1 MRTHQ
6 LTRRFLITA
15 VFIAGAI
22 LTIVSYSTAQ
32 KVSQSELQ
40 FREAL
45 HKQQVVGDLP
55 AAIKLYQNIA
65 ASKTADRAVKARAL
79 LQLAACYE
87 KLGQQSERVYQQIVR
102 DFADQPA
109 ASQARAK
116 LAALR
121 PPAPSSTQTLRKIEL
136 GPGVQNIVATDG
148 QRAVYWDAAET
159 TLFFGDVAGKSKN
172 IVLTAT
178 AFRKPI
184 AVASRDLS
192 MVALYFPE
200 SGDKPQSYAV
210 VKTDGTGYYEINAT
224 IDGTNAPIV
233 PHLCLSWSRDNRYIL
248 QCRQR
253 ADGVHLTQVSVA
265 DGQAIDLLPGLKTVI
280 LGTVFSPDDRFIAFQ
295 DAKGSVYILP
305 AKGSEPQL
313 VAESA
318 TLVDWTE
325 DGKYFV
331 FAAEQGKTYSL
342 FAVSIKD
349 GRPAGDRVFIRRLEK
364 MSGPVRYGS
373 SLVYAVAPDEGTDKV
388 SVVSIEGDRLG
399 QWKTLDLVGVGGFG
413 PTFSPDA
420 TRIAYVSHPAI
431 NDRTSAVR
439 VHDIASGEDR
449 ELFRSNELLSICL
462 WASQRPILYCMS
474 QVIAAKVEL
483 LSISLETGR
492 AEKIMTFDGPK
503 ELSGLSPDDR
513 ILYMR
518 GLSASGGP
526 TVYQWEIGSG
536 KAEAPVA
543 RFGLLSLDGRWVL
556 TFSRDSQGRRGF
568 QIGPAS
574 GGNADWRHLV
584 YVRRQAPPAGQIS
597 PIAFT
602 PDGNWFLFHDTDPDG
617 KDGLYRVSTSGGEAH
632 RLGDYPTSLTSFMG
646 TSADGR
652 HILVDALSA
661 TGKPSE
667 YWVLQNFIPP
677 TASAAKR

>member
-1 MRTHQ
+1 MKTHR

-32 KVSQSELQ
+32 KVSESELQ

-45 HKQQVVGDLP
+45 HKQQVTGDLP

-65 ASKTADRAVKARAL
+65 ASKTADRAVRARAL
-79 LQLAACYE
+79 LQLAGCYE
-87 KLGQQSERVYQQIVR
+87 ALGKQAETIYQQIVR

-121 PPAPSSTQTLRKIEL
+121 PPAPPSTQTLRKIEL
-136 GPGVQNIVATDG
+136 DPGVQNIVATDG

-172 IVLTAT
+172 TVLTAT

-200 SGDKPQSYAV
+200 AGDKPQSYAV

-224 IDGTNAPIV
+224 IDGTNAPL
-233 PHLCLSWSRDNRYIL
+233 PHSCLSWSRDNRYIL

-253 ADGVHLTQVSVA
+253 ADGLHFAKVSVA
-265 DGQAIDLLPGLKTVI
+265 DGQSIDLLPGLKTLI
-280 LGTVFSPDDRFIAFQ
+280 LATVFSPDDRFIAFQ

-342 FAVSIKD
+342 FAVPIKD
-349 GRPAGDRVFIRRLEK
+349 GRPAGDRILIRRLEK

-373 SLVYAVAPDEGTDKV
+373 PLVYAVAPDEGTEKI

-399 QWKTLDLVGVGGFG
+399 QWKTLDLVGVGGSA

-420 TRIAYVSHPAI
+420 TRIAYVSRPAV

-439 VHDIASGEDR
+439 VHDVASGEDR
-449 ELFRSNELLSICL
+449 ELFRSNELLGFCL
-462 WASQRPILYCMS
+462 WASQRPILYCTS

-492 AEKIMTFDGPK
+492 AEKIMTLDGPK
-503 ELSGLSPDDR
+503 EFGGLSPDDR

-526 TVYQWEIGSG
+526 ALYQWEIGSD
-536 KAEAPVA
+536 KPEAPVA

-556 TFSRDSQGRRGF
+556 GFYRDSQGRRGF

-584 YVRRQAPPAGQIS
+584 YIRGQAPPAGQVS

-602 PDGNWFLFHDTDPDG
+602 PDGNWFLFYDKDPDG

-632 RLGDYPTSLTSFMG
+632 RLGDYPTSLTSFMR
-646 TSADGR
+646 TSRDGR
-652 HILVDALSA
+652 HILVDAMSA

-667 YWVLQNFIPP
+667 YWLLQNFIP
-677 TASAAKR
+677 TAAAAAKR

>member
-1 MRTHQ
+1 
-6 LTRRFLITA
+6 
-15 VFIAGAI
+15 
-22 LTIVSYSTAQ
+22 
-32 KVSQSELQ
+32 
-40 FREAL
+40 
-45 HKQQVVGDLP
+45 
-55 AAIKLYQNIA
+55 
-65 ASKTADRAVKARAL
+65 
-79 LQLAACYE
+79 
-87 KLGQQSERVYQQIVR
+87 VYQQIVR

-121 PPAPSSTQTLRKIEL
+121 PPAPPSTQTLRKIEL

-159 TLFFGDVAGKSKN
+159 TLVFGDVAGKSRN
-172 IVLTAT
+172 TVLNAT

-200 SGDKPQSYAV
+200 SGEKPQSYAV
-210 VKTDGTGYYEINAT
+210 VKTDGTGYYEIHAT
-224 IDGTNAPIV
+224 VDATNAPII
-233 PHLCLSWSRDNRYIL
+233 PHACLSWSGDNRYIL

-253 ADGVHLTQVSVA
+253 ADGVHLTKVSVV
-265 DGQAIDLLPGLKTVI
+265 DGQTIDLLPGLKTPI
-280 LGTVFSPDDRFIAFQ
+280 LHTAFSPDDRFIAFQ
-295 DAKGSVYILP
+295 DAKGSVYILS

-325 DGKYFV
+325 DGKYCV
-331 FAAEQGKTYSL
+331 FAAEQGKTDSL
-342 FAVSIKD
+342 FAVRIKD
-349 GRPAGDRVFIRRLEK
+349 GQPAGDRIFIRRLEK

-373 SLVYAVAPDEGTDKV
+373 SLVYAVAPDEGIDKV
-388 SVVSIEGDRLG
+388 SVVSIEADRLG
-399 QWKTLDLVGVGGFG
+399 QWKTLDLVGIGGWFA

-420 TRIAYVSHPAI
+420 TRIAYVSRPAV

-439 VHDIASGEDR
+439 IHDVASGEDR
-449 ELFRSNELLSICL
+449 ELFRSNEMLHICQ

-492 AEKIMTFDGPK
+492 AEKIMTFDGPR
-503 ELSGLSPDDR
+503 EFAGLSPDDR

-526 TVYQWEIGSG
+526 ALYQWEIGSD
-536 KAEAPVA
+536 KPEAPVA
-543 RFGLLSLDGRWVL
+543 RFGLISLDGRWVS
-556 TFSRDSQGRRGF
+556 TSTRDSQGRRGF

-584 YVRRQAPPAGQIS
+584 YVRRQAPPAGQI
-597 PIAFT
+597 PPVAFT
-602 PDGNWFLFHDTDPDG
+602 PDGNWFLFHDQDPDG

-646 TSADGR
+646 TSLDGR
-652 HILVDALSA
+652 HILVDAMSA

-667 YWVLQNFIPP
+667 YWLLQNFIPP

>member
-1 MRTHQ
+1 MKTRQ
-6 LTRRFLITA
+6 LTRRFLIA
-15 VFIAGAI
+15 GFIAGAI
-22 LTIVSYSTAQ
+22 LTMVSYSTAQ
-32 KVSQSELQ
+32 KVSESELQ

-45 HKQQVVGDLP
+45 HKQQVEGDLP

-87 KLGQQSERVYQQIVR
+87 KLGQQSERVYEQILR

-116 LAALR
+116 LALR
-121 PPAPSSTQTLRKIEL
+121 FPAPPSTQTLRKIEL

-192 MVALYFPE
+192 MVALFFPE
-200 SGDKPQSYAV
+200 AGDKPQSYAV

-224 IDGTNAPIV
+224 IVGTNAPL

-253 ADGVHLTQVSVA
+253 ADGLHFAKVSVA
-265 DGQAIDLLPGLKTVI
+265 DGQSIDLLPGLKTLI
-280 LGTVFSPDDRFIAFQ
+280 LATVFSPDDRFIAFQ

-342 FAVSIKD
+342 FAVPIKD
-349 GRPAGDRVFIRRLEK
+349 GRPAGDRILIRRLEK

-373 SLVYAVAPDEGTDKV
+373 SLVYAVAPDEGIEKV

-399 QWKTLDLVGVGGFG
+399 QWKTLDLVGIGGPFA

-420 TRIAYVSHPAI
+420 TRIAYQTRPAV

-439 VHDIASGEDR
+439 VHDMASGEDR
-449 ELFRSNELLSICL
+449 ELLRSNELLSFCF

-483 LSISLETGR
+483 LSISLETRR
-492 AEKIMTFDGPK
+492 AEKIMTFDGPI
-503 ELSGLSPDDR
+503 EPIGLSPDDR
-513 ILYMR
+513 ILYMF

-526 TVYQWEIGSG
+526 GIYQWEIGSG
-536 KAEAPVA
+536 KPEAPVA
-543 RFGLLSLDGRWVL
+543 NGLVLPSLDGRWIA
-556 TFSRDSQGRRGF
+556 TATKDSQGRRGF

-574 GGNADWRHLV
+574 GGNADSRHMV
-584 YVRRQAPPAGQIS
+584 YVRRQAPPAR
-597 PIAFT
+597 PPAAFT
-602 PDGNWFLFHDTDPDG
+602 PDGNWFLFHDQDPDG
-617 KDGLYRVSTSGGEAH
+617 RDGLYRVSTSGGEAH
-632 RLGDYPTSLTSFMG
+632 RLGDYPTSLASVMWTSL
-646 TSADGR
+646 DGR
-652 HILVDALSA
+652 HILVDGASA

-667 YWVLQNFIPP
+667 YWLLQNFIPP
-677 TASAAKR
+677 TAAAAKR

>member
-1 MRTHQ
+1 MKTHQ

-15 VFIAGAI
+15 GFIAGAI
-22 LTIVSYSTAQ
+22 LTMVSYSTAQ
-32 KVSQSELQ
+32 KVSESELQ

-45 HKQQVVGDLP
+45 HKQQVGGDLP

-87 KLGQQSERVYQQIVR
+87 KLGQQSERVYEQIVR

-121 PPAPSSTQTLRKIEL
+121 PPAPPSTQTLRKIEL

-178 AFRKPI
+178 ALRKPI

-200 SGDKPQSYAV
+200 SGEKPQSYAV

-224 IDGTNAPIV
+224 FGTNAPIV

-253 ADGVHLTQVSVA
+253 ADGVHLTKVSVA
-265 DGQAIDLLPGLKTVI
+265 DGQTIDLLPGLKTPI

-295 DAKGSVYILP
+295 DGKGSVYILA
-305 AKGSEPQL
+305 AKGSEPRL

-342 FAVSIKD
+342 FAVPIKD
-349 GRPAGDRVFIRRLEK
+349 GRPAGDRIFIRRLEK

-373 SLVYAVAPDEGTDKV
+373 SLVYAVAPDEGSDKV

-399 QWKTLDLVGVGGFG
+399 QWKTLDLVGIGGFV

-420 TRIAYVSHPAI
+420 TRIAYVSHPAV
-431 NDRTSAVR
+431 NDRTSGVR
-439 VHDIASGEDR
+439 VHDVASGEDR
-449 ELFRSNELLSICL
+449 ELFRSNEPLSICL

-503 ELSGLSPDDR
+503 ELFGLSPDDR
-513 ILYMR
+513 ILYML
-518 GLSASGGP
+518 GLSAAGGP
-526 TVYQWEIGSG
+526 GVYQWEIGSG
-536 KAEAPVA
+536 KPEAPVA
-543 RFGLLSLDGRWVL
+543 NFGLPSLDGRWVS
-556 TFSRDSQGRRGF
+556 TATRDSQGRLGF

-574 GGNADWRHLV
+574 GGNADWRHLA
-584 YVRRQAPPAGQIS
+584 YVRRQASPGQR
-597 PIAFT
+597 PEVAFT
-602 PDGNWFLFHDTDPDG
+602 PDGNWFLFHDQDPDG
-617 KDGLYRVSTSGGEAH
+617 RDGLYRVSTSGGEAH
-632 RLGDYPTSLTSFMG
+632 RLGDYPTSLFSVMS

-667 YWVLQNFIPP
+667 YWLLQNFIPP

>member
-6 LTRRFLITA
+6 LTRRFLIIA
-15 VFIAGAI
+15 GFIAGAI

-32 KVSQSELQ
+32 KVSESELQ

-45 HKQQVVGDLP
+45 HKQQVQGDLP

-87 KLGQQSERVYQQIVR
+87 KLGQQSEAVYQQILR

-109 ASQARAK
+109 ASQARVK

-121 PPAPSSTQTLRKIEL
+121 PPASPSTQTLRKIEL

-184 AVASRDLS
+184 AVVASRDLS

-210 VKTDGTGYYEINAT
+210 VKTDGAGYSEINAT
-224 IDGTNAPIV
+224 VDGNAPLL
-233 PHLCLSWSRDNRYIL
+233 HLCLSWSRDNRYIL
-248 QCRQR
+248 QCRQQ
-253 ADGVHLTQVSVA
+253 ADGVHLTKVSVA
-265 DGQAIDLLPGLKTVI
+265 DGQTIDLLPAGLKTVI

-305 AKGSEPQL
+305 AKGAEPQL

-342 FAVSIKD
+342 FAVPVKD
-349 GRPAGDRVFIRRLEK
+349 GRPAGDRIFIRRLEK

-373 SLVYAVAPDEGTDKV
+373 SLVYAVAPDEGMEKV

-399 QWKTLDLVGVGGFG
+399 QWKTLDLVGIGGFAA
-413 PTFSPDA
+413 TFSPDA
-420 TRIAYVSHPAI
+420 TRIAYVSHAAV

-439 VHDIASGEDR
+439 VHDVASGEDR
-449 ELFRSNELLSICL
+449 ELFRSNELLSICR

-474 QVIAAKVEL
+474 QVIAPKVEL

-503 ELSGLSPDDR
+503 EFVRLSPDDR
-513 ILYMR
+513 ILYMG

-526 TVYQWEIGSG
+526 GLYQWEIGSG
-536 KAEAPVA
+536 KPEAPA
-543 RFGLLSLDGRWVL
+543 ANGLGLLSFDGRWVA
-556 TFSRDSQGRRGF
+556 TATRDSQGRRGF
-568 QIGPAS
+568 EIGPAL
-574 GGNADWRHLV
+574 GGNADSRHMV
-584 YVRRQAPPAGQIS
+584 YVRRQAPPGIN

-602 PDGNWFLFHDTDPDG
+602 PDGNWFLFHDQDPDG

-632 RLGDYPTSLTSFMG
+632 RLGDYPTSLISVMWTSL
-646 TSADGR
+646 DGR
-652 HILVDALSA
+652 HILVDGAAA

-667 YWVLQNFIPP
+667 YWLLQNFIPP